1 VSALP
6 GRIGGNS
13 SERASQIEWGVDGVN
28 TLLAIVMALLASML
42 AAVGTVQRQAA
53 TAPGGGVG
61 KGWFLGAAVSV
72 GAFGLQVAALVF
84 GAVLLVQPLIVLSV
98 LFELVIQ
105 WRWTRRPP
113 TRKQWLYGLAVA
125 AGVVFFVLFARPV
138 AAVHGKQLW
147 VLDLVV
153 YGFLAAVLVT
163 YLFAR
168 RSTGNLSGLLFG
180 LISGSMFGLVAVQ
193 VNSLSRAYHG
203 PLTIV
208 KDLTLYACI
217 AAVLCGILAQQ
228 RAFSRS
234 PLEVSY
240 PAMVAS
246 EPVISMVLSMAV
258 LGEKLSSHS
267 IGTYIGVLGLAVMVT
282 GVVGVARSTAGEVE
296 TARAGSVEPARA
308 A

>member
-1 VSALP
+1 M
-6 GRIGGNS
+6 
-13 SERASQIEWGVDGVN
+13 N
-28 TLLAIVMALLASML
+28 TLLAIVLALLASLM

-53 TAPGGGVG
+53 TTRGGGVTR
-61 KGWFLGAAVSV
+61 GWFLGAAISV
-72 GAFGLQVAALVF
+72 TAFGLQVAALVF

-105 WRWTRRPP
+105 WAWTRRSPSF
-113 TRKQWLYGLAVA
+113 RQWMYGLAVA
-125 AGVVFFVLFARPV
+125 VGVCFFVLFARPV
-138 AAVHGKQLW
+138 HAVHGKQLW

-153 YGFLAAVLVT
+153 FGFLAAVLVT
-163 YLFAR
+163 YLIAR
-168 RSTGNLSGLLFG
+168 RSTGNMSGLLFG

-208 KDLTLYACI
+208 KDLTLYFCL

-228 RAFSRS
+228 RAFSQS

-258 LGEKLSSHS
+258 LGEKLSSHD
-267 IGTYIGVLGLAVMVT
+267 IGTYVGVLGLAVMVV
-282 GVVGVARSTAGEVE
+282 GVVGVARTTSAHVE
-296 TARAGSVEPARA
+296 TVRDLAPAVPVDSPTFAHGRD
-308 A
+308 